1 MTTRYRQS
9 WHVLNEQT
17 FAFDYDFTLSMP
29 SYKVTGDG
37 DSFKEYEGT
46 IKASG
51 KDIADAKKKAEKELM
66 KRIDAAEKS
75 TKGSLEDPF
84 NSILQQGRAVSEGL
98 EEFTLV
104 HTVRYLDP
112 KNGKR
117 FAAPYKTKE
126 KAQAKMDQLKRDGV
140 KDISITQDTLRGNIK
155 FKEDV
160 VYEDTDQERLS
171 KLRVRQMELQ
181 TKVRDMDPG
190 DPKTKTPMAIAKN
203 DIENIQM
210 RMDQIKDKAKR
221 KMNEEGDHEISM
233 ARGELE
239 AISDKALE
247 LSSALEGMS
256 DEGNPL
262 EAWVQSKIT
271 KAKDYIN
278 SVSDYLMYN
287 PDIKMNEEKFEV
299 TGEVDYFGAPNP
311 KDFEVTVSAKD
322 AAEAKQKVMDKY
334 QKGKKRVSSVGIS
347 SVQKVNEEKKD
358 LKATKEFEK
367 DLAAE
372 ADLTKGQIKKVHK
385 MADELPKKDFKDRY
399 GKEKGD
405 SVRYATATNIVKKK
419 EGIKEMQQ
427 IDEKIEGL
435 KNKSEKSGIPYGILK
450 QVYNR
455 GMAAWKGGHRPGTT
469 PQQWAFARVNAFITK
484 GKAYYTADADLAKK
498 ARAAKKGK

>member
-1 MTTRYRQS
+1 MSKYQS
-9 WHVLNEQT
+9 TWHLDLN
-17 FAFDYDFTLSMP
+17 
-29 SYKVTGDG
+29 
-37 DSFKEYEGT
+37 
-46 IKASG
+46 
-51 KDIADAKKKAEKELM
+51 
-66 KRIDAAEKS
+66 
-75 TKGSLEDPF
+75 
-84 NSILQQGRAVSEGL
+84 
-98 EEFTLV
+98 EFTLV

-126 KAQAKMDQLKRDGV
+126 KAQAKMDQLKRDGA
-140 KDISITQDTLRGNIK
+140 KDIKITQDTLRGNIK
-155 FKEDV
+155 FKED
-160 VYEDTDQERLS
+160 TDNERLADLRTRQMMKQT
-171 KLRVRQMELQ
+171 KLRELDPSKEAD
-181 TKVRDMDPG
+181 KVTM
-190 DPKTKTPMAIAKN
+190 TKN
-203 DIENIQM
+203 DIENIELKM
-210 RMDQIKDKAKR
+210 KSIKDKMQK
-221 KMNEEGDHEISM
+221 EESDHEVSM

-287 PDIKMNEEKFEV
+287 PDIKMNENLDE
-299 TGEVDYFGAPNP
+299 AI
-311 KDFEVTVSAKD
+311 SD
-322 AAEAKQKVMDKY
+322 AQLDKIRDSY
-334 QKGKKRVSSVGIS
+334 
-347 SVQKVNEEKKD
+347 KD
-358 LKATKEFEK
+358 LKTISPEKVKTLRNFLDKYSTDSLMQLAQANINFVSTMARSVMNKRKMGDPKHAGSMRTVKATKDFEK
-367 DLAAE
+367 DLVAE
-372 ADLTKGQIKKVHK
+372 ADLNKDQIKKVHK
-385 MADELPKKDFKDRY
+385 MADDLPKKDFKDRY

-405 SVRYATATNIVKKK
+405 AVRYATATNIVKKK

-498 ARAAKKGK
+498 ARAAKKKK

>member
-1 MTTRYRQS
+1 MSRYRKSLTEAYRQ
-9 WHVLNEQT
+9 VREQE
-17 FAFDYDFTLSMP
+17 S
-29 SYKVTGDG
+29 
-37 DSFKEYEGT
+37 
-46 IKASG
+46 
-51 KDIADAKKKAEKELM
+51 
-66 KRIDAAEKS
+66 
-75 TKGSLEDPF
+75 
-84 NSILQQGRAVSEGL
+84 
-98 EEFTLV
+98 
-104 HTVRYLDP
+104 
-112 KNGKR
+112 
-117 FAAPYKTKE
+117 
-126 KAQAKMDQLKRDGV
+126 
-140 KDISITQDTLRGNIK
+140 
-155 FKEDV
+155 
-160 VYEDTDQERLS
+160 
-171 KLRVRQMELQ
+171 
-181 TKVRDMDPG
+181 
-190 DPKTKTPMAIAKN
+190 
-203 DIENIQM
+203 
-210 RMDQIKDKAKR
+210 
-221 KMNEEGDHEISM
+221 DHEVSM

-256 DEGNPL
+256 DQGNPL

-347 SVQKVNEEKKD
+347 SVQKVNEEIKSDDDYQAKK
-358 LKATKEFEK
+358 KALQDIQNDPKQAAVVGTEKLRARKDKLEKDYADFKSKDKIAASKEFEK

-385 MADELPKKDFKDRY
+385 MADDLPKKDFKDRY
-399 GKEKGD
+399 GDEKGD
-405 SVRYATATNIVKKK
+405 AVRYATATNIIKKK

-498 ARAAKKGK
+498 ARAAKKGKK

>member
-1 MTTRYRQS
+1 
-9 WHVLNEQT
+9 
-17 FAFDYDFTLSMP
+17 
-29 SYKVTGDG
+29 
-37 DSFKEYEGT
+37 
-46 IKASG
+46 
-51 KDIADAKKKAEKELM
+51 
-66 KRIDAAEKS
+66 
-75 TKGSLEDPF
+75 
-84 NSILQQGRAVSEGL
+84 
-98 EEFTLV
+98 
-104 HTVRYLDP
+104 
-112 KNGKR
+112 
-117 FAAPYKTKE
+117 
-126 KAQAKMDQLKRDGV
+126 
-140 KDISITQDTLRGNIK
+140 
-155 FKEDV
+155 
-160 VYEDTDQERLS
+160 
-171 KLRVRQMELQ
+171 
-181 TKVRDMDPG
+181 
-190 DPKTKTPMAIAKN
+190 
-203 DIENIQM
+203 M
-210 RMDQIKDKAKR
+210 RMDQIKDKARR

-287 PDIKMNEEKFEV
+287 PDIKMNEEIKSDD
-299 TGEVDYFGAPNP
+299 DYQAKKKALQDIQNNP
-311 KDFEVTVSAKD
+311 KMRDPETKAALMKRKDKLDKDYADFKSKD
-322 AAEAKQKVMDKY
+322 KIAA
-334 QKGKKRVSSVGIS
+334 S
-347 SVQKVNEEKKD
+347 
-358 LKATKEFEK
+358 KEFEK

-450 QVYNR
+450 QMYND
-455 GMAAWKGGHRPGTT
+455 GKKIGGHCVIPNLALLPDNFGEYKEYIGR
-469 PQQWAFARVNAFITK
+469 W
-484 GKAYYTADADLAKK
+484 GKD
-498 ARAAKKGK
+498 

>member
-1 MTTRYRQS
+1 MSKYRAT
-9 WHVLNEQT
+9 WHLN
-17 FAFDYDFTLSMP
+17 
-29 SYKVTGDG
+29 
-37 DSFKEYEGT
+37 
-46 IKASG
+46 
-51 KDIADAKKKAEKELM
+51 
-66 KRIDAAEKS
+66 
-75 TKGSLEDPF
+75 
-84 NSILQQGRAVSEGL
+84 
-98 EEFTLV
+98 EFTLV

-210 RMDQIKDKAKR
+210 RMDQIKDKARRQQTNEMLEIIDESIKSDDDYQAKKKALQDIQNDPKMRDPETKAALIKR
-221 KMNEEGDHEISM
+221 KEKLD
-233 ARGELE
+233 
-239 AISDKALE
+239 
-247 LSSALEGMS
+247 
-256 DEGNPL
+256 
-262 EAWVQSKIT
+262 
-271 KAKDYIN
+271 KDYAEFK
-278 SVSDYLMYN
+278 S
-287 PDIKMNEEKFEV
+287 
-299 TGEVDYFGAPNP
+299 
-311 KDFEVTVSAKD
+311 KDKI
-322 AAEAKQKVMDKY
+322 AA
-334 QKGKKRVSSVGIS
+334 S
-347 SVQKVNEEKKD
+347 
-358 LKATKEFEK
+358 KEFEK

-405 SVRYATATNIVKKK
+405 AVRYATATNIVKKK

-427 IDEKIEGL
+427 IDEKIKGIQT
-435 KNKSEKSGIPYGILK
+435 KSDKSGIPYGILK

-469 PQQWAFARVNAFITK
+469 PQQWAMARVNAFITK